1 VLFKVSE
8 TKSTPLDGKP
18 IGLDATIV
26 GPPEHLC
33 NNQRFCGDGV
43 GVVVGVLVGVG
54 VGVFVF
60 VGVTVGV
67 LVIVGVGL
75 GVKHGPFAI

>member
-54 VGVFVF
+54 VSEVC
-60 VGVTVGV
+60 V
-67 LVIVGVGL
+67 LISIL
-75 GVKHGPFAI
+75 FLSLKNQKACFSMF